1 LIHVSNTMLTIR
13 DNELRSKVLK
23 LVIKVIESSYS
34 YLKSNVIVELVLV
47 LGKLLNQTLLHK
59 KDI

>member
-1 LIHVSNTMLTIR
+1 MLTIH
-13 DNELRSKVLK
+13 DGELRSKVLK

-47 LGKLLNQTLLHK
+47 LGRLLN
-59 KDI
+59 